1 MVGPPGLLTAAKRVA
16 INSRTLSATE
26 GHMKRHLDTIIRSL
40 LLVRLGQQL
49 GTDSDLARA
58 VAQCI
63 DAAVSAAS
71 RFLG

>member
-1 MVGPPGLLTAAKRVA
+1 MRK
-16 INSRTLSATE
+16 
-26 GHMKRHLDTIIRSL
+26 HLDSIIRSL

-49 GTDSDLARA
+49 GTDSELARA
-58 VAQCI
+58 VAHCI

>member
-1 MVGPPGLLTAAKRVA
+1 MRRY
-16 INSRTLSATE
+16 I
-26 GHMKRHLDTIIRSL
+26 DTIIRSL

-49 GTDSDLARA
+49 GTDSELARA

-71 RFLG
+71 QFLG

>member
-1 MVGPPGLLTAAKRVA
+1 MR
-16 INSRTLSATE
+16 
-26 GHMKRHLDTIIRSL
+26 RHIDAIIRSL
-40 LLVRLGQQL
+40 LLVRLGQEL
-49 GTDSDLARA
+49 GSDSELAQA

>member
-1 MVGPPGLLTAAKRVA
+1 
-16 INSRTLSATE
+16 
-26 GHMKRHLDTIIRSL
+26 MKRYMDAIIRSL

-49 GTDSDLARA
+49 GTDSELARA

>member
-1 MVGPPGLLTAAKRVA
+1 MRK
-16 INSRTLSATE
+16 
-26 GHMKRHLDTIIRSL
+26 HLDNAIRSL
-40 LLVRLGQQL
+40 LLVRLGQEL
-49 GTDSDLARA
+49 GSDSELARA